1 MEAGFIRFDPASEF
15 EVIESFDFEEDIAR
29 PESLRFFTLDDQLKD
44 YFEKVLPKKGK
55 ITKFEYN
62 KIAQEVDRLREI
74 YERVITVTDTNYTV
88 DLSRKEINVDWV
100 KPIYTDL
107 ELVSYS
113 YATNWV
119 PLYKPGLRATPNY
132 YPRMLAAL
140 PKPYKTTGT
149 QGVSHTSGGIM
160 VDDDGKHAIH
170 TLGTYKRTKGVVHE
184 DGSFTVVKLPVA
196 NTADD
201 IKVKGFYIEQRSLEI
216 PNPLPNNPF
225 LASNAAS
232 KFLTDE
238 PLDRVFPT
246 IESIMTHGVPNT
258 PFPYSEGKKFLKIYD
273 VSLSQIPW
281 NLWKERFP
289 PSDTISATPTIMSVA
304 FATPSDESAPSKG
317 LQDIYTNPWYPG
329 IEPRFWLSKQ
339 EDNGSLVAKMILSKA
354 GKIGLV
360 TPALISEKPVIAL
373 TSSTPEECFVTDSFD
388 AFLNSGIYR
397 SPAWKDVDS
406 AVDKHKPIPTGHCI
420 PVSQIVQERAD
431 ALVAGKIAW
440 KETTDTDMLKEHQQ
454 LLKFFQFVE
463 TKKRAPV
470 YDKYVGQPQ
479 SDLRRQILA
488 LLRDDNRTPVDKAE
502 AVEKMVRGSTHKD
515 EQYFDIGDS
524 FLVCGH
530 TLSDLRGDMDD
541 DSKLY
546 YDKWAVIDEG
556 FRSCKYCGEQIN
568 SDVFVAQDDFDEEGN
583 AIKSHDVLGDSS
595 SHGGESHMA
604 AFSTSLSKLKTA
616 FMLENPGESILYLL
630 LSLLQV
636 LPTESQ
642 LLPVV
647 QNIRELTSV
656 LRANKKIDKVAKE
669 RTEGILGIAGMVV
682 LLQTHNPFLI
692 PRRSFGSKIL
702 KLTGYPRDTDDVSDS
717 PTLDI
722 VISILKT
729 TFESSPN
736 TFKGPTTT
744 LLRLVI
750 SKPKDVRKESI
761 VFIKQAAQK
770 FKTQFIAAK
779 ERYEVPLDTV
789 ATGQVSLPV
798 VRIEKASYSPSEK
811 IGEEE
816 QKSSCGIPMPT
827 TYITGRLPPNVV
839 QDPIILT
846 PTKPSELATYIVGVQ
861 ESPKLVVFTDAEIR
875 RRAALGFPKSTKL
888 DKLEAFL
895 RSDTDGI
902 AFLALLNRILDIL
915 SRESYP
921 IARVAEYRSMSV
933 FLQTTMDKSLVRDAS
948 RGIVYELMHE
958 IVKDKNKSGLLSAL
972 STAVQRDLVFSM
984 ILITREQAT
993 KQDSDLRTRER
1004 EVFKQRMRSMN
1015 DTEREATKM
1024 LLDIGIAPYII
1035 TNEDREI
1042 FAREYNLPDPESEY
1056 ERATQEQDMDR
1067 PEEGYNA
1074 SRDVED
1080 DQAAIVDGHEQQ
1092 VDYGDYGDRRE
1103 DLRDR
1108 NYEAVADFDFD
1119 EGYGV

>member
-15 EVIESFDFEEDIAR
+15 EVIESFDFEEEIAR

-62 KIAQEVDRLREI
+62 KISQEIERLREI
-74 YERVITVTDTNYTV
+74 YEEVITVTDTNYTV
-88 DLSRKEINVDWV
+88 NLSRKDIQLDWV

-107 ELVSYS
+107 ELVPYS

-119 PLYKPGLRATPNY
+119 PLYKSGIRTTPNY
-132 YPRMLAAL
+132 YPRMLGAL
-140 PKPYKTTGT
+140 PKPYRTSGT
-149 QGVSHTSGGIM
+149 QGVSHTSGGVM

-170 TLGTYKRTKGVVHE
+170 TLGTYMRTKGVVHE
-184 DGSFTVVKLPVA
+184 DGSFTVVKLPVT

-201 IKVKGFYIEQRSLEI
+201 IRVKGFYIEQRTLEI

-232 KFLTDE
+232 KFITDE
-238 PLDRVFPT
+238 PIDRVFPT

-281 NLWKERFP
+281 DLWRERFP
-289 PSDTISATPTIMSVA
+289 PSDTISATPAIMSVA
-304 FATPSDESAPSKG
+304 FATPSDESAPSKT
-317 LQDIYTNPWYPG
+317 LQEIYVNQWYPG

-339 EDNGSLVAKMILSKA
+339 EDNGGLVAKMILSKA
-354 GKIGLV
+354 GKNGLV
-360 TPALISEKPVIAL
+360 TPALIADRPITAL
-373 TSSTPEECFVTDSFD
+373 TSSTPEECFVIDNFD
-388 AFLNSGIYR
+388 AFLNSGVYR

-406 AVDKHKPIPTGHCI
+406 AVDKHKPIPTGNCI
-420 PVSQIVQERAD
+420 PVAQIVQERAD

-440 KETTDTDMLKEHQQ
+440 RETTDTDILKEHQQ
-454 LLKFFQFVE
+454 LLKFFQYIE
-463 TKKRAPV
+463 TKKKGPV
-470 YDKYVGQPQ
+470 YDKYVGQQQ

-488 LLRDDNRTPVDKAE
+488 LLKDDNRTSFDKAE
-502 AVEKMVRGSTHKD
+502 AIEKMVRGTTHKD
-515 EQYFDIGDS
+515 EQYFDTGDM

-530 TLSDLRGDMDD
+530 TLSELRGDLEYDVREF
-541 DSKLY
+541 
-546 YDKWAVIDEG
+546 YDKWTAIDEG
-556 FRSCKYCGEQIN
+556 FRSCKHCGQQIN
-568 SDVFVAQDDFDEEGN
+568 SDVLVAQDDFDEEGN
-583 AIKSHDVLGDSS
+583 VIKSHDVLGGSS
-595 SHGGESHMA
+595 FHGESHVA

-616 FMLENPGESILYLL
+616 FVLENPGESILYLL

-656 LRANKKIDKVAKE
+656 LRANKKIDKTAKE

-702 KLTGYPRDTDDVSDS
+702 KLTGYPRDTDDISDS

-750 SKPKDVRKESI
+750 TKPKDVRKESI
-761 VFIKQAAQK
+761 LFIKQAAQK
-770 FKTQFIAAK
+770 FKTQFMAAK
-779 ERYEVPLDTV
+779 ERYEIPLDTI
-789 ATGQVSLPV
+789 ATSQISLPV
-798 VRIEKASYSPSEK
+798 VRIEKVSYSPSEK

-816 QKSSCGIPMPT
+816 QKSSCDIPMPR
-827 TYITGRLPPNVV
+827 TYITGRLLPNVV
-839 QDPIILT
+839 QDPIILA
-846 PTKPSELATYIVGVQ
+846 PTKASNLATYIIGIQ

-875 RRAALGFPKSTKL
+875 RRVSLGFPKSTKL
-888 DKLEAFL
+888 DKIDAFL

-902 AFLALLNRILDIL
+902 AFLALLNRMLDIL
-915 SRESYP
+915 SQESYSLS
-921 IARVAEYRSMSV
+921 RLSEYRNINV
-933 FLQTTMDKSLVRDAS
+933 FLQTTTDKSLVRDAA

-958 IVKDKNKSGLLSAL
+958 IIKDKNKSGFLNALSA
-972 STAVQRDLVFSM
+972 AIQRDLVFSM
-984 ILITREQAT
+984 ILITKEQAT
-993 KQDSDLRTRER
+993 KQESDLRTRER
-1004 EVFKQRMRSMN
+1004 EVFKQRMRNMN

-1056 ERATQEQDMDR
+1056 ERALQEQDSDR

-1074 SRDVED
+1074 SRDLED
-1080 DQAAIVDGHEQQ
+1080 DQAAIVDGNEQQ

-1108 NYEAVADFDFD
+1108 NYEAIADFDFD
-1119 EGYGV
+1119 EGYGL

>member
-15 EVIESFDFEEDIAR
+15 EVIESIDFEEEIAR
-29 PESLRFFTLDDQLKD
+29 PESLRFFTLDEQLKD

-55 ITKFEYN
+55 ITKFEYE

-74 YERVITVTDTNYTV
+74 YERVITVTDTDYTV
-88 DLSRKEINVDWV
+88 DLSRKDIHVDWV

-113 YATNWV
+113 YAANWI
-119 PLYKPGLRATPNY
+119 PLYKPGLRNTANY

-140 PKPYKTTGT
+140 PKPYNTTGT
-149 QGVSHTSGGIM
+149 QGVSYRNGGVL
-160 VDDDGKHAIH
+160 VDDDGKNAIH
-170 TLGTYKRTKGVVHE
+170 TLGTYKRTKGVLHE
-184 DGSFTVVKLPVA
+184 DGSFTVVKLPIA

-201 IKVKGFYIEQRSLEI
+201 VKVKGFYIESRSLEI

-225 LASNAAS
+225 LASNAPS
-232 KFLTDE
+232 KFITDE
-238 PLDRVFPT
+238 PLDKVFPT

-258 PFPYSEGKKFLKIYD
+258 PYPYSEGKKFLKIYD

-304 FATPSDESAPSKG
+304 FAAPSDESAPSKG
-317 LQDIYTNPWYPG
+317 LQEIYVNPWYSG

-360 TPALISEKPVIAL
+360 TPAIMSEKPITPL
-373 TSSTPEECFVTDSFD
+373 TSSSPEECFVVDSFD

-397 SPAWKDVDS
+397 SPSWKDVDA
-406 AVDKHKPIPTGHCI
+406 AVDKHKPIPSGHCI
-420 PVSQIVQERAD
+420 PVAQIVQERAD
-431 ALVAGKIAW
+431 ALVAGKLAW
-440 KETTDTDMLKEHQQ
+440 KETTDTELLKEHQQ
-454 LLKFFQFVE
+454 LLKFFQYVE
-463 TKKRAPV
+463 TKPKAHV
-470 YDKYVGQPQ
+470 YEKYAGQPQ

-488 LLRDDNRTPVDKAE
+488 LLKDDNRMPVDKAD
-502 AVEKMVRGSTHKD
+502 AVEKMVRGAVNKD
-515 EQYFDIGDS
+515 EQYFDATDS

-530 TLSDLRGDMDD
+530 TLSDLRGDLEFDVRAF
-541 DSKLY
+541 
-546 YDKWAVIDEG
+546 YDKWTAIDEG

-583 AIKSHDVLGDSS
+583 AIKSHDVLDSS
-595 SHGGESHMA
+595 FHGEPHVA
-604 AFSTSLSKLKTA
+604 AFSNSLNKLKSA
-616 FMLENPGESILYLL
+616 FMLDNPGESILYLL

-636 LPTESQ
+636 LPSESQ

-647 QNIRELTSV
+647 QNIRELSSV
-656 LRANKKIDKVAKE
+656 LKANKKIDKTAKE

-702 KLTGYPRDTDDVSDS
+702 KLTGYPRDTDDTSDS

-744 LLRLVI
+744 LLRLAI

-761 VFIKQAAQK
+761 LFIKQAAQK
-770 FKTQFIAAK
+770 FKTQFVAAK
-779 ERYEVPLDTV
+779 ERYEVPMDTV

-798 VRIEKASYSPSEK
+798 LRIEKASYSPSEK

-816 QKSSCGIPMPT
+816 QKSLCNIPMPM
-827 TYITGRLPPNVV
+827 TYITGRFPPNVV
-839 QDPIILT
+839 QDPIILL
-846 PTKPSELATYIVGVQ
+846 PTKPSELATYITSTE

-875 RRAALGFPKSTKL
+875 RRAGMGFPKSTKL
-888 DKLEAFL
+888 DKLETFL

-902 AFLALLNRILDIL
+902 AFLALLNRMLDIL
-915 SRESYP
+915 SKESYP
-921 IARVAEYRSMSV
+921 LARLVEYRSMSV
-933 FLQTTMDKSLVRDAS
+933 FLQTTTDKSLLRDAA
-948 RGIVYELMHE
+948 RGIVYELLHE
-958 IVKDKNKSGLLSAL
+958 VVKDKNKSGLLNAL
-972 STAVQRDLVFSM
+972 STAVQRDLVLSM
-984 ILITREQAT
+984 ILITKDQAT
-993 KQDSDLRTRER
+993 KQESDLRTRER

-1042 FAREYNLPDPESEY
+1042 FAKEYNLPDPESEY
-1056 ERATQEQDMDR
+1056 ERAVNEADMDR

-1103 DLRDR
+1103 EVRDR

>member
-15 EVIESFDFEEDIAR
+15 EVIESFDFEEEIAR

-44 YFEKVLPKKGK
+44 YFEKVLPKKRK
-55 ITKFEYN
+55 ITRFEYN

-74 YERVITVTDTNYTV
+74 YENVITVTDTNYTV
-88 DLSRKEINVDWV
+88 DLSRKEIHVDWV

-107 ELVSYS
+107 ELVAYS
-113 YATNWV
+113 YASSWI
-119 PLYKPGLRATPNY
+119 PLYKANLRTTPNY
-132 YPRMLAAL
+132 YPRMLGAL
-140 PKPYKTTGT
+140 PKPYRTTGM
-149 QGVSHTSGGIM
+149 QGVSNTSGGIM

-184 DGSFTVVKLPVA
+184 DGSFTLVKLPVT
-196 NTADD
+196 NTADE
-201 IKVKGFYIEQRSLEI
+201 IKVKGFYIEPRLLEI
-216 PNPLPNNPF
+216 PNPLSNNPF
-225 LASNAAS
+225 LASNTAS
-232 KFLTDE
+232 KFITDE
-238 PLDRVFPT
+238 PLERVFPT
-246 IESIMTHGVPNT
+246 VESIMTHGVPNT
-258 PFPYSEGKKFLKIYD
+258 QFPYSEGKKFLKIYD

-281 NLWKERFP
+281 DLWKERFP
-289 PSDTISATPTIMSVA
+289 PSDTITTTPTIMSVM
-304 FATPSDESAPSKG
+304 FPQGSDESSPSKG
-317 LQDIYTNPWYPG
+317 LQEIYVNPWYSG

-339 EDNGSLVAKMILSKA
+339 EDNGSLVAKMILSKS
-354 GKIGLV
+354 GKNGLV
-360 TPALISEKPVIAL
+360 TPALIGDKPVTTL
-373 TSSTPEECFVTDSFD
+373 TNSTPEECFLVDSFD
-388 AFLNSGIYR
+388 VFLNSGIYR
-397 SPAWKDVDS
+397 SPAWKDVET
-406 AVDKHKPIPTGHCI
+406 AVDKHKPIPTGYCI
-420 PVSQIVQERAD
+420 PVTQILQERTD
-431 ALVAGKIAW
+431 DLVAGKIAW
-440 KETTDTDMLKEHQQ
+440 KETTETDMLKEHQQ

-463 TKKRAPV
+463 TKKKAPV
-470 YDKYVGQPQ
+470 YDKYAGQQQ

-488 LLRDDNRTPVDKAE
+488 VLRDDNRTPIDKVE
-502 AVEKMVRGSTHKD
+502 AIEKMVRGSTHKD
-515 EQYFDIGDS
+515 EQYFDTTDL

-530 TLSDLRGDMDD
+530 TLSELRGDMENDVNTF
-541 DSKLY
+541 
-546 YDKWAVIDEG
+546 YDKWTAIDEG
-556 FRSCKYCGEQIN
+556 FRSCKYCGQQIN
-568 SDVFVAQDDFDEEGN
+568 SDVFVSQDDFDEDGN
-583 AIKSHDVLGDSS
+583 VIKSHDILGNSTF
-595 SHGGESHMA
+595 HGESHVA
-604 AFSTSLSKLKTA
+604 AFSTSLNKLKTA
-616 FMLENPGESILYLL
+616 FILDNPGETILYLL

-656 LRANKKIDKVAKE
+656 LRANKKIDKTAKE

-702 KLTGYPRDTDDVSDS
+702 KLTGYPRDTDDTSDS

-722 VISILKT
+722 IISILKT

-750 SKPKDVRKESI
+750 SKPKEIRKESI
-761 VFIKQAAQK
+761 LFIKQAAQK

-779 ERYEVPLDTV
+779 ERYEVPIGTV
-789 ATGQVSLPV
+789 ATGQISLPV

-816 QKSSCGIPMPT
+816 QKSSCDIPMPR

-846 PTKPSELATYIVGVQ
+846 NTKPSNLASYIVRVQ
-861 ESPKLVVFTDAEIR
+861 ESPKLVVFTDTEIR
-875 RRAALGFPKSTKL
+875 RRASLGFPKSTKL
-888 DKLEAFL
+888 DKLEIFL

-915 SRESYP
+915 SQESYSLT
-921 IARVAEYRSMSV
+921 RLVEYRSMSV
-933 FLQTTMDKSLVRDAS
+933 FLHTTADKSLVRDAA

-958 IVKDKNKSGLLSAL
+958 IVKDKNKSGFLNAL
-972 STAVQRDLVFSM
+972 STAIQRDLVFSM
-984 ILITREQAT
+984 ILITKEQAT
-993 KQDSDLRTRER
+993 KQESDLRTRER

-1042 FAREYNLPDPESEY
+1042 FAREYRLPDPETDY
-1056 ERATQEQDMDR
+1056 ERVMQEQDINR

-1080 DQAAIVDGHEQQ
+1080 DQAAIVNGHEQQ
-1092 VDYGDYGDRRE
+1092 VDYGDYGDKRE

>member
-15 EVIESFDFEEDIAR
+15 EVIESLDFEEEIAR

-62 KIAQEVDRLREI
+62 KIAQEVDRLRDI
-74 YERVITVTDTNYTV
+74 YERVITVTDSDYTV
-88 DLSRKEINVDWV
+88 DLSRKEIHVDWV

-107 ELVSYS
+107 ELVPYSYS
-113 YATNWV
+113 TNWT
-119 PLYKPGLRATPNY
+119 PLYKPGLRTTPNY
-132 YPRMLAAL
+132 YPRMLGAL
-140 PKPYKTTGT
+140 PKPYRTTGS
-149 QGVSHTSGGIM
+149 QGVSHTTGGVM
-160 VDDDGKHAIH
+160 VDDDGKNAIH
-170 TLGTYKRTKGVVHE
+170 TLGTYMRTKGVVHE
-184 DGSFTVVKLPVA
+184 DGSFTVVKLPVR

-201 IKVKGFYIEQRSLEI
+201 IKVKGFYIEPRLLEI
-216 PNPLPNNPF
+216 PNPLSNNPF
-225 LASNAAS
+225 LASNTAS
-232 KFLTDE
+232 KFITDE

-258 PFPYSEGKKFLKIYD
+258 SFPYSEGKKFLKIYD

-281 NLWKERFP
+281 VLWKERFP
-289 PSDTISATPTIMSVA
+289 PSDTISATPAIMSVA
-304 FATPSDESAPSKG
+304 FATPSDESAPSKT
-317 LQDIYTNPWYPG
+317 LQEIYVNPWYPG

-339 EDNGSLVAKMILSKA
+339 EDNGSLVAKMILSKS

-360 TPALISEKPVIAL
+360 TPALIGDKPTSVL
-373 TSSTPEECFVTDSFD
+373 TPSTPEECFLVDTFD
-388 AFLNSGIYR
+388 AFLNSGVYR
-397 SPAWKDVDS
+397 SPAWKDVET
-406 AVDKHKPIPTGHCI
+406 AVDKHKPIPIGHCI
-420 PVSQIVQERAD
+420 PVAQIVQERAD
-431 ALVAGKIAW
+431 ILVAGKIAW
-440 KETTDTDMLKEHQQ
+440 KETTETDMLKEHQQ
-454 LLKFFQFVE
+454 LLKFFQYTE
-463 TKKRAPV
+463 TKKKAHV
-470 YDKYVGQPQ
+470 YDKYVGQQQ
-479 SDLRRQILA
+479 SDIRRQILA
-488 LLRDDNRTPVDKAE
+488 LLKDDNRTPADKAE
-502 AVEKMVRGSTHKD
+502 AIEKMIRGSTHKD
-515 EQYFDIGDS
+515 EQYFDTGDS

-530 TLSDLRGDMDD
+530 TLSELRGDMENDIRAF
-541 DSKLY
+541 
-546 YDKWAVIDEG
+546 YDKWTAIDEG
-556 FRSCKYCGEQIN
+556 FRSCKHCGHQIN

-583 AIKSHDVLGDSS
+583 AIKSHDVLGESS
-595 SHGGESHMA
+595 FHGESHIA
-604 AFSTSLSKLKTA
+604 AFSTSLNKLKTA
-616 FMLENPGESILYLL
+616 FMLENPGEAILYLL

-642 LLPVV
+642 LLPIV

-656 LRANKKIDKVAKE
+656 LRANKKIDKTAKE

-702 KLTGYPRDTDDVSDS
+702 KLTGYPRDTDDTSDS

-722 VISILKT
+722 IISILKT

-736 TFKGPTTT
+736 TFKGPSTT

-761 VFIKQAAQK
+761 LFIKQAAQK
-770 FKTQFIAAK
+770 FKTQFMAAK

-789 ATGQVSLPV
+789 ATGQISLPV

-816 QKSSCGIPMPT
+816 QKSFCDIPMPR
-827 TYITGRLPPNVV
+827 TYLTGRLPPNVV
-839 QDPIILT
+839 QDPITLAV
-846 PTKPSELATYIVGVQ
+846 TKPSNLATYITRIE
-861 ESPKLVVFTDAEIR
+861 ESPKLVVFTDAEVR

-888 DKLEAFL
+888 DKVETFL

-902 AFLALLNRILDIL
+902 AFLALLNRILDVM
-915 SRESYP
+915 SRESYSL
-921 IARVAEYRSMSV
+921 ARVAEYRYMSV
-933 FLQTTMDKSLVRDAS
+933 FLQTTTDKSLVRDAA
-948 RGIVYELMHE
+948 RGIIYELIHE
-958 IVKDKNKSGLLSAL
+958 IVKDKNKSGLLNAL
-972 STAVQRDLVFSM
+972 STAIQRDLVFSM
-984 ILITREQAT
+984 ILITKEQAT
-993 KQDSDLRTRER
+993 KQESDLRTRER

-1042 FAREYNLPDPESEY
+1042 FAREYNLPDPETEY
-1056 ERATQEQDMDR
+1056 ERLAQEQDSDR

-1080 DQAAIVDGHEQQ
+1080 DQAAIVNGHEQQ

>member
-15 EVIESFDFEEDIAR
+15 EVIESFDFEEEIAR
-29 PESLRFFTLDDQLKD
+29 PESLRFFTLDEQLKD

-62 KIAQEVDRLREI
+62 TIAQEVDRLREI
-74 YERVITVTDTNYTV
+74 YERLITVTDTDYMV
-88 DLSRKEINVDWV
+88 DLSRKEIHVDWV

-107 ELVSYS
+107 ELVPYS
-113 YATNWV
+113 YASNWI
-119 PLYKPGLRATPNY
+119 PLYKPGLRTTPNY
-132 YPRMLAAL
+132 YPRMLGAL
-140 PKPYKTTGT
+140 PKPYRTTGM
-149 QGVSHTSGGIM
+149 QGVSHTSGGVM
-160 VDDDGKHAIH
+160 VDDDGKHAIQ
-170 TLGTYKRTKGVVHE
+170 TLGTYKRTKGVLHE
-184 DGSFTVVKLPVA
+184 DGSFTVVKLPIT

-201 IKVKGFYIEQRSLEI
+201 IKVKGFFIEPRSIEI

-225 LASNAAS
+225 LASNTSS
-232 KFLTDE
+232 KFITDE

-289 PSDTISATPTIMSVA
+289 PADTISATPTIMSVT
-304 FATPSDESAPSKG
+304 FDRPSDEAAPSKG
-317 LQDIYTNPWYPG
+317 LQEIYVNSWYPG
-329 IEPRFWLSKQ
+329 VEPRFWLSKQ
-339 EDNGSLVAKMILSKA
+339 EDNGSLVSKMLLSSA
-354 GKIGLV
+354 GKNGLV
-360 TPALISEKPVIAL
+360 TPALMTDKPATVL
-373 TSSTPEECFVTDSFD
+373 TPSTPEECFVMDSFD
-388 AFLNSGIYR
+388 AFLNSGVYR
-397 SPAWKDVDS
+397 SPPWKDVDS
-406 AVDKHKPIPTGHCI
+406 AVDKHKPIPMGHCI
-420 PVSQIVQERAD
+420 PVAQIVQERAD
-431 ALVAGKIAW
+431 ALVAGKLPW
-440 KETTDTDMLKEHQQ
+440 KETTDTEILKEHQQ
-454 LLKFFQFVE
+454 LLKFFQYVE
-463 TKKRAPV
+463 TKQKVPV
-470 YDKYVGQPQ
+470 YDKYAGQQQ

-488 LLRDDNRTPVDKAE
+488 VLRDTDRTPVDKAE
-502 AVEKMVRGSTHKD
+502 AIEKLVRGTTHKD
-515 EQYFDIGDS
+515 EQYFDKDDS

-530 TLSDLRGDMDD
+530 TLSELRGDLENDIRAF
-541 DSKLY
+541 
-546 YDKWAVIDEG
+546 YDKWTAIDEG
-556 FRSCKYCGEQIN
+556 FRSCKFCGQQIN
-568 SDVFVAQDDFDEEGN
+568 ADVFVAQDDFDEEGN

-595 SHGGESHMA
+595 SHGGESHIA

-656 LRANKKIDKVAKE
+656 LRANKKIEKAAKE

-761 VFIKQAAQK
+761 LFIKQAAQK
-770 FKTQFIAAK
+770 FKTQFMAAK
-779 ERYEVPLDTV
+779 ERYEVPIDTV
-789 ATGQVSLPV
+789 ATGQISLPV
-798 VRIEKASYSPSEK
+798 VRIEKASYSPSER
-811 IGEEE
+811 IGQDE
-816 QKSSCGIPMPT
+816 QKSSCDIPMPR

-839 QDPIILT
+839 QDPIILA
-846 PTKPSELATYIVGVQ
+846 PTKPSELARYIVGVQ
-861 ESPKLVVFTDAEIR
+861 ESPKVIVFTDAEVR

-888 DKLEAFL
+888 DKIEAFL

-902 AFLALLNRILDIL
+902 AFLALLNRILDVL

-921 IARVAEYRSMSV
+921 IDRLIEYRSMSV

-958 IVKDKNKSGLLSAL
+958 IMKDRNKSGLLNAL
-972 STAVQRDLVFSM
+972 STALQRDLVFSM
-984 ILITREQAT
+984 ILITKEQAT
-993 KQDSDLRTRER
+993 KQESDLRTRER

-1056 ERATQEQDMDR
+1056 ERIAQEQDMDR
-1067 PEEGYNA
+1067 PEEGYNV

-1080 DQAAIVDGHEQQ
+1080 DQAAIVNGHEQQ

>member
-15 EVIESFDFEEDIAR
+15 EVIESIDFEEEIAR
-29 PESLRFFTLDDQLKD
+29 PESLRFFTLDEQLKD

-55 ITKFEYN
+55 ITKFEYE

-74 YERVITVTDTNYTV
+74 YEQVITVTDTDYTV
-88 DLSRKEINVDWV
+88 DLSRKDIHVDWV

-107 ELVSYS
+107 ELTSYS
-113 YATNWV
+113 YASNWI
-119 PLYKPGLRATPNY
+119 PLYKTGLRNTANY
-132 YPRMLAAL
+132 YPRMLVAL
-140 PKPYKTTGT
+140 PKPYNTTGT
-149 QGVSHTSGGIM
+149 QGVSYRNGGVL
-160 VDDDGKHAIH
+160 VDDDGKNAIH

-184 DGSFTVVKLPVA
+184 DGSFTVVKLPIA
-196 NTADD
+196 STADD
-201 IKVKGFYIEQRSLEI
+201 VKVKGFYIESRSLDI
-216 PNPLPNNPF
+216 PNPLPSNPF
-225 LASNAAS
+225 LASNAPS
-232 KFLTDE
+232 KFITDE
-238 PLDRVFPT
+238 SLDRVFPT

-258 PFPYSEGKKFLKIYD
+258 QFPYSEGKKFLKIYD

-304 FATPSDESAPSKG
+304 FAAPSDESAPSKG
-317 LQDIYTNPWYPG
+317 LQEIYVNPWYSG

-354 GKIGLV
+354 GKIGLA
-360 TPALISEKPVIAL
+360 TPAIMSEKPITPL
-373 TSSTPEECFVTDSFD
+373 TSSTPEECFVVDSFD
-388 AFLNSGIYR
+388 AFLNSGVYR
-397 SPAWKDVDS
+397 SPPWKDVDA
-406 AVDKHKPIPTGHCI
+406 AVDKHKPIPSGHCI
-420 PVSQIVQERAD
+420 PVAQIVQERAD
-431 ALVAGKIAW
+431 ALLAGKLAW
-440 KETTDTDMLKEHQQ
+440 KETTDTELLKEHQQ
-454 LLKFFQFVE
+454 LLKFFQYVE
-463 TKKRAPV
+463 TKTKAHI
-470 YDKYVGQPQ
+470 YEKYAGQPQ

-488 LLRDDNRTPVDKAE
+488 LLKDDNRMPVDKAD
-502 AVEKMVRGSTHKD
+502 AVEKMVRGAVRKD
-515 EQYFDIGDS
+515 EQYFDATDS

-530 TLSDLRGDMDD
+530 TLSHLRGDLEFDVRAF
-541 DSKLY
+541 
-546 YDKWAVIDEG
+546 YDKWTAIDEG

-583 AIKSHDVLGDSS
+583 AIKSHDVLDSPFHS
-595 SHGGESHMA
+595 EPHVAS
-604 AFSTSLSKLKTA
+604 FSNSINKLKSA
-616 FMLENPGESILYLL
+616 FVLDNPGESILYLL

-636 LPTESQ
+636 LPSESQ

-656 LRANKKIDKVAKE
+656 LKANKKIDKTAKE

-702 KLTGYPRDTDDVSDS
+702 KLTGYPRDTDDTSDS

-761 VFIKQAAQK
+761 LFIKQAAQK
-770 FKTQFIAAK
+770 FKTQFVAAK
-779 ERYEVPLDTV
+779 ERYEVPIDTV
-789 ATGQVSLPV
+789 ATGQISLPV
-798 VRIEKASYSPSEK
+798 LRIEKASYSPSER
-811 IGEEE
+811 IGKNE
-816 QKSSCGIPMPT
+816 QKSSCNIPMPM

-839 QDPIILT
+839 QEPIILS
-846 PTKPSELATYIVGVQ
+846 PTKPSELATYITSNE
-861 ESPKLVVFTDAEIR
+861 ESPKLLVFTDAEIR
-875 RRAALGFPKSTKL
+875 RRAGMGFPKSTKL
-888 DKLEAFL
+888 DKLETFL
-895 RSDTDGI
+895 RSDTDGV
-902 AFLALLNRILDIL
+902 AFLGLLNRMLDIL
-915 SRESYP
+915 SKESYTL
-921 IARVAEYRSMSV
+921 ARVVEYRSMSV
-933 FLQTTMDKSLVRDAS
+933 FLQTTIDKSLLRDAA
-948 RGIVYELMHE
+948 RGIVYELIHE
-958 IVKDKNKSGLLSAL
+958 IVKDKNKSGLMNAL
-972 STAVQRDLVFSM
+972 STAVQRDLVLSM
-984 ILITREQAT
+984 ILITKEQAT
-993 KQDSDLRTRER
+993 KQESDLRTRER

-1042 FAREYNLPDPESEY
+1042 FAKEYNLPDPESEY
-1056 ERATQEQDMDR
+1056 QRAVNEEDMDR

-1074 SRDVED
+1074 SRDLED

>member
-15 EVIESFDFEEDIAR
+15 EVIESFDFEEEIER

-88 DLSRKEINVDWV
+88 DFSRKEIHVDWV
-100 KPIYTDL
+100 KPIYADI

-113 YATNWV
+113 YATNWI
-119 PLYKPGLRATPNY
+119 PLYKPSLRTAPNY
-132 YPRMLAAL
+132 YPRMLGAL
-140 PKPYKTTGT
+140 PKPYRTTGI
-149 QGVSHTSGGIM
+149 QGVSHTGGGIM

-184 DGSFTVVKLPVA
+184 DGSFTLVKLPIA

-201 IKVKGFYIEQRSLEI
+201 IKVKGFYIEPRLLEI

-225 LASNAAS
+225 LESNTSS
-232 KFLTDE
+232 KFITDE
-238 PLDRVFPT
+238 PLERVFPT

-258 PFPYSEGKKFLKIYD
+258 SFPYSEGKKFLKIYD
-273 VSLSQIPW
+273 VSLSEIPW

-289 PSDTISATPTIMSVA
+289 PADTISTTPTIMSVT
-304 FATPSDESAPSKG
+304 FAQLSDESAPSKG
-317 LQDIYTNPWYPG
+317 LQEIYVNQWYPG

-354 GKIGLV
+354 GKNGLV
-360 TPALISEKPVIAL
+360 APALIADKPVSIL
-373 TSSTPEECFVTDSFD
+373 TSSTPEECFLVDSFD
-388 AFLNSGIYR
+388 AFLNSGVYR
-397 SPAWKDVDS
+397 SPAWKDVET

-420 PVSQIVQERAD
+420 PVAQIVQERID
-431 ALVAGKIAW
+431 ALIGNKIAW
-440 KETTDTDMLKEHQQ
+440 KETTETDILKEHQQ
-454 LLKFFQFVE
+454 LLKFFQYTE
-463 TKKRAPV
+463 TKKKAHV
-470 YDKYVGQPQ
+470 YDKYSGQQQ

-488 LLRDDNRTPVDKAE
+488 VLKDSNRTPSDKAE
-502 AVEKMVRGSTHKD
+502 AIEKMIRGSTHKD
-515 EQYFDIGDS
+515 EQYFDTTDS

-530 TLSDLRGDMDD
+530 TLSELRGDMENDIRMF
-541 DSKLY
+541 
-546 YDKWAVIDEG
+546 YDKWTAIDEG
-556 FRSCKYCGEQIN
+556 FRSCKYCGQQIN
-568 SDVFVAQDDFDEEGN
+568 SDVFVAQDDFDEDGN
-583 AIKSHDVLGDSS
+583 AIKSHDVLVNSS
-595 SHGGESHMA
+595 FHGESHVA
-604 AFSTSLSKLKTA
+604 AFSTSLNKLKSA
-616 FMLENPGESILYLL
+616 FMLENPGETILYLL

-647 QNIRELTSV
+647 QNIRDLTSV
-656 LRANKKIDKVAKE
+656 LRANKKIDKIAKE
-669 RTEGILGIAGMVV
+669 RTEGILGIVGMLV

-702 KLTGYPRDTDDVSDS
+702 KLTGYPRDTDDTSDS

-722 VISILKT
+722 IISILKT

-761 VFIKQAAQK
+761 LFIKQASQK
-770 FKTQFIAAK
+770 FKTQFMAAK
-779 ERYEVPLDTV
+779 ERYVLPLDTIS
-789 ATGQVSLPV
+789 TGQISLPV

-816 QKSSCGIPMPT
+816 QKSSCDIPMPR

-846 PTKPSELATYIVGVQ
+846 KTRPSNLASYIVGVQ
-861 ESPKLVVFTDAEIR
+861 ESPTLFISTDVEIR
-875 RRAALGFPKSTKL
+875 RRVALGFPKLTKL
-888 DKLEAFL
+888 EKIETFL

-915 SRESYP
+915 SQESYSLT
-921 IARVAEYRSMSV
+921 RLVEYRSMCV
-933 FLQTTMDKSLVRDAS
+933 FLQTTMDKSLVRDTA

-958 IVKDKNKSGLLSAL
+958 ITKDKNKSGILNAL
-972 STAVQRDLVFSM
+972 YTSIQRDLVFSM
-984 ILITREQAT
+984 ILNTKEQAT
-993 KQDSDLRTRER
+993 KQESDLRTRER

-1042 FAREYNLPDPESEY
+1042 FAREYKLPDPEIEY
-1056 ERATQEQDMDR
+1056 ERAMQEQDIDR

-1080 DQAAIVDGHEQQ
+1080 DQAAIVNGHEQQ

>member
-15 EVIESFDFEEDIAR
+15 EVIESFDFEEEISR

-88 DLSRKEINVDWV
+88 DLSRKEIDINWV

-107 ELVSYS
+107 DLIPYS
-113 YATNWV
+113 YATNWI
-119 PLYKPGLRATPNY
+119 PLYKSGLRTTPNY

-140 PKPYKTTGT
+140 PKPYRTTGT
-149 QGVSHTSGGIM
+149 QGVLHTTGGIM

-184 DGSFTVVKLPVA
+184 DGSFTVVKLPIS

-201 IKVKGFYIEQRSLEI
+201 IKIKGFYIEPRSLEV
-216 PNPLPNNPF
+216 PNPLSNNPF

-246 IESIMTHGVPNT
+246 IESIMIHGVPKT
-258 PFPYSEGKKFLKIYD
+258 QFPYSEGKKFLKVYD
-273 VSLSQIPW
+273 VKLSQISW
-281 NLWKERFP
+281 DLWKERFP
-289 PSDTISATPTIMSVA
+289 PSDTISSTPTIMSVT
-304 FATPSDESAPSKG
+304 FTIPSDESAPSKG
-317 LQDIYTNPWYPG
+317 LQEIYVDQWYPG

-339 EDNGSLVAKMILSKA
+339 EDNGNLVTKMILSKS
-354 GKIGLV
+354 GKNGLV
-360 TPALISEKPVIAL
+360 TPTLINDKPITAL

-388 AFLNSGIYR
+388 AFLNSGVYR
-397 SPAWKDVDS
+397 SPIWKDVES

-420 PVSQIVQERAD
+420 PVAQIVQERAD
-431 ALVAGKIAW
+431 ALSASKIAW
-440 KETTDTDMLKEHQQ
+440 KETTDTEILKDHQQ
-454 LLKFFQFVE
+454 LLKFFQYIE
-463 TKKRAPV
+463 TKKKAHI
-470 YDKYVGQPQ
+470 YDKYVGQQQ

-488 LLRDDNRTPVDKAE
+488 VLKDDNRMPTDKAE
-502 AVEKMVRGSTHKD
+502 AIEKIVRGSTHKD
-515 EQYFDIGDS
+515 EQYFDTADL

-530 TLSDLRGDMDD
+530 TLSELRGDMENDIRIF
-541 DSKLY
+541 
-546 YDKWAVIDEG
+546 YDKWTVIDEG
-556 FRSCKYCGEQIN
+556 FRSCKYCGHQIN
-568 SDVFVAQDDFDEEGN
+568 ADVFVTQDDFDEEGN
-583 AIKSHDVLGDSS
+583 AIKSHDILGYSS
-595 SHGGESHMA
+595 SHGGESHIA

-616 FMLENPGESILYLL
+616 FMLDNPGESILYLL

-642 LLPVV
+642 LLPVI

-656 LRANKKIDKVAKE
+656 LRTNKKIDKAVKE

-702 KLTGYPRDTDDVSDS
+702 KLTGFPRDTDDISDS
-717 PTLDI
+717 PVLDI

-761 VFIKQAAQK
+761 LFIKQATQK
-770 FKTQFIAAK
+770 FKTQFMAAK
-779 ERYEVPLDTV
+779 ERYEVPIDTV
-789 ATGQVSLPV
+789 ATGQISLPV
-798 VRIEKASYSPSEK
+798 LRIEKVSYSPSER
-811 IGEEE
+811 IGQEE
-816 QKSSCGIPMPT
+816 QKSYCDIYTPT
-827 TYITGRLPPNVV
+827 TYLTGRLPPNVV

-846 PTKPSELATYIVGVQ
+846 HTKVSE
-861 ESPKLVVFTDAEIR
+861 LVVFIEKDKYVYNIISFTDLEIR
-875 RRAALGFPKSTKL
+875 RRTALGFPKTTKL
-888 DKLEAFL
+888 DKLEMFL
-895 RSDTDGI
+895 RTDTDGI
-902 AFLALLNRILDIL
+902 AFLAVLNRILDIL
-915 SRESYP
+915 SRESYSLDRL
-921 IARVAEYRSMSV
+921 IEYRKTSV
-933 FLQTTMDKSLVRDAS
+933 FLQTTINKSLFRDAS
-948 RGIVYELMHE
+948 KGIIYELLHE
-958 IVKDKNKSGLLSAL
+958 IVNANNKGGFVGVLSRAI
-972 STAVQRDLVFSM
+972 QHDLTFNM
-984 ILITREQAT
+984 ILITKEQAT

-1042 FAREYNLPDPESEY
+1042 FAKEYNLPDPETEY
-1056 ERATQEQDMDR
+1056 ERIQQEQDIDR

-1074 SRDVED
+1074 SRDLED

-1103 DLRDR
+1103 EIRNRD
-1108 NYEAVADFDFD
+1108 YEAVADFDFD